1 MADKGNP
8 LIDALPPKSDYLTY
22 LTIIEYNLSTEN
34 LSTLHEVLQD
44 EALATNIGWDLV
56 HLLVPLLP
64 ESEQCL
70 QDVANLGNPREV
82 ILKVTE
88 SLRLIA
94 FDDLDERQSLADQ
107 DEEDDIRARADT
119 SSYPLRMSVPA
130 DTADISGSARS
141 QAIELAPPLPLP
153 VNQFIALCSMSP
165 ILHRRIKTTYPSRF
179 MSTSLQAILA
189 SFSNASTH
197 REEMIDAIVKTVKS
211 LSGVRRPQLPTRR
224 SSNMLSTSTSA
235 AAKTG
240 ADPEEKEDSAPAAQ
254 ESAIQNRLFQA
265 FVTHVTEEYMLNLP
279 RQDSVPGAAWCSR
292 LMEKTYP
299 DRQIPRTQSITDRFH
314 TDEGLEK
321 RADAV
326 GNLVALAKDLKIT
339 DQDLLEAAITVEKVP
354 AHLGDEEAPPKSAE
368 EIPLSR
374 LGSLLLYA
382 ARRSSNIL
390 YESASRDSASFSL
403 FPDHHE
409 LVKNCLAS
417 PDMGAGQLGTEPE
430 ALIDS
435 VLALSLV
442 CLEIDS
448 IGVPESDEEFN
459 HYLQTLAFLSSNC
472 PDSNL
477 RGHAHYI
484 TTTVL
489 RSQPDD
495 KVRLDFIR
503 DTLEHCPYENLK
515 VSAVGWVKGETIESN
530 PPTPISGHEH
540 DSNTEDSTSDDK
552 SVFGTPYALESLG
565 PFLFPHIQC
574 LASDASISDAW
585 TDFQVNVSFYLASLN
600 LLYLLLTA
608 EHLHQRLEIH
618 DLWSSNEISESF
630 LRPLQDL
637 STRFQSE
644 LKEGG
649 SLASESSDSVLVELQ
664 LLDETIQQVTKAAD
678 RSKM

>member
-1 MADKGNP
+1 
-8 LIDALPPKSDYLTY
+8 
-22 LTIIEYNLSTEN
+22 
-34 LSTLHEVLQD
+34 
-44 EALATNIGWDLV
+44 
-56 HLLVPLLP
+56 
-64 ESEQCL
+64 
-70 QDVANLGNPREV
+70 
-82 ILKVTE
+82 
-88 SLRLIA
+88 
-94 FDDLDERQSLADQ
+94 
-107 DEEDDIRARADT
+107 
-119 SSYPLRMSVPA
+119 
-130 DTADISGSARS
+130 
-141 QAIELAPPLPLP
+141 
-153 VNQFIALCSMSP
+153 
-165 ILHRRIKTTYPSRF
+165 
-179 MSTSLQAILA
+179 
-189 SFSNASTH
+189 
-197 REEMIDAIVKTVKS
+197 
-211 LSGVRRPQLPTRR
+211 
-224 SSNMLSTSTSA
+224 
-235 AAKTG
+235 
-240 ADPEEKEDSAPAAQ
+240 
-254 ESAIQNRLFQA
+254 
-265 FVTHVTEEYMLNLP
+265 
-279 RQDSVPGAAWCSR
+279 
-292 LMEKTYP
+292 
-299 DRQIPRTQSITDRFH
+299 
-314 TDEGLEK
+314 
-321 RADAV
+321 
-326 GNLVALAKDLKIT
+326 
-339 DQDLLEAAITVEKVP
+339 
-354 AHLGDEEAPPKSAE
+354 
-368 EIPLSR
+368 
-374 LGSLLLYA
+374 
-382 ARRSSNIL
+382 
-390 YESASRDSASFSL
+390 
-403 FPDHHE
+403 
-409 LVKNCLAS
+409 
-417 PDMGAGQLGTEPE
+417 MGAGQLGTEPE